1 MNLSEIKLEL
11 FRKIDSLN
19 EQEFEKIYKKFLAIL
34 NTSSLYKLSEPENKA
49 INEALESDQ
58 IYERDKVIEE
68 AKKRYPNLKFR

>member
-58 IYERDKVIEE
+58 
-68 AKKRYPNLKFR
+68 